1 MTPEL
6 RRTALVTGA
15 ARGIGRGIALS
26 LAGAGFDVVIQYL
39 HSEADAAETVRQL
52 EAVGARASKYRADL
66 TRPAEAE
73 ALVHAAHEQFGAVG
87 GGLDGGLGVLING
100 VGNYINKP
108 LADLELAEWHEMFDS
123 NLHSTYY
130 TCRAALPFM
139 RAAGYGRIVN
149 LGYAGAQ
156 HLVAR
161 PTILPYTIAKA
172 GVIALTTAIA
182 KTEAGTGI
190 SANVVS
196 PGIIETSVSKPLREI
211 PAGRLGTVA
220 ELCAEVMHF
229 VQASDY
235 VTGQITEVA
244 GGWNL

>member
-1 MTPEL
+1 VTPEH
-6 RRTALVTGA
+6 RKTALVTGA

-26 LAGAGFDVVIQYL
+26 LAGAGFDVVVQYL

-52 EAVGARASKYRADL
+52 EAAGVRASKYRADL
-66 TRPAEAE
+66 RQPAEAE
-73 ALVHAAHEQFGAVG
+73 ALVHAAHEQFQSVG
-87 GGLDGGLGVLING
+87 GGLGILING

-130 TCRAALPFM
+130 TCRAALPYM

-161 PTILPYTIAKA
+161 PAILPYTIAKA
-172 GVIALTTAIA
+172 GVIALT

-229 VQASDY
+229 VRSSDY